1 MSVVVPLRHSMSL
14 SVQQVV
20 CTVTVQASILVFVSI
35 LSLHL
40 QNMSL
45 HVTGHTRTSDPV
57 LWRCRTW

>member
-20 CTVTVQASILVFVSI
+20 CTVTVQASILVFVSS

-40 QNMSL
+40 QNMSS

-57 LWRCRTW
+57 LWRRRTW